1 LEGRKVV
8 LLLLGTL
15 LLWPQDAIL
24 EPRPLAVALVAAL
37 VALAIL
43 RVMLYPAFSLLGI
56 EMREAPESEGEDMG
70 LF

>member
-1 LEGRKVV
+1 
-8 LLLLGTL
+8 LLGTL

-24 EPRPLAVALVAAL
+24 EPRPLAVALVVAL